1 MITRLAAVAAI
12 SLVPATVA
20 TAPASATDLAAR
32 SCSISVPSKVTL
44 SSPTRDLTA
53 TFSAGCT
60 KYAVDAWWGVMT
72 PAGEY
77 ADMFHFDGA
86 RTDTIQWYAVNRA
99 GTFKVKADEAYDE
112 VHDLVPQNSTSMSIR
127 YGSRATVT
135 SARSG
140 KTVTVTAT
148 ATRYSWAKETFR
160 PWAGAQATLESR
172 TCSTCAWTPVKTGTT
187 GSTGVVALKATAST
201 ARSWRVVTAD
211 TSSTWGRVSST
222 TTR

>member
-1 MITRLAAVAAI
+1 MLTRLAALAAV
-12 SLVPATVA
+12 SLVPLAVA
-20 TAPASATDLAAR
+20 APAQAAG
-32 SCSISVPSKVTL
+32 SCSISVPSKVSV

-53 TFSAGCT
+53 TFSAGCS

-86 RTDTIQWYAVNRA
+86 RTDTIEWYDVNRT
-99 GTFKVKADEAYDE
+99 GTFRVQADEAYDE
-112 VHDLVPQNSTSMSIR
+112 AHELVPQNSTSMSVR
-127 YGSRATVT
+127 FASRTAVT

-140 KTVTVTAT
+140 STVSVTAT
-148 ATRYSWAKETFR
+148 TSRYAWSASAFR
-160 PWAGAQATLESR
+160 PWAGAKATLESR
-172 TCSTCAWTPVKTGTT
+172 KCSTCAWTPVKTGTT
-187 GSTGVVALKATAST
+187 STKGVVTLTAYAST

-211 TSSTWGRVSST
+211 TPSTWGKVSST